1 VNVFGEEGGAQK
13 PAGKREAQKE
23 ETRAR
28 ILQVARSHF
37 ERDGFDGTSVRA
49 IASDAG
55 VAAGTVLL
63 HFIDKRD
70 LLHAALFVD
79 LAAVIDE
86 ALRAPTGAEADD
98 KRSLELRLGA
108 LARPFFAYYATRPKL
123 SKTLLREA
131 LLAESPWRERF
142 TAQVTRVHVHIVRLV
157 EAAKGRGELVA
168 DADGPV
174 LGAAFFSFYYFAL
187 IGWVQGGF
195 ADPVPIFERMLS
207 EHLCGV
213 VPVKPPPAPK
223 PRRKSR

>member
-1 VNVFGEEGGAQK
+1 MRSVK
-13 PAGKREAQKE
+13 KE

-37 ERDGFDGTSVRA
+37 ERDGFDGTNVRA
-49 IASDAG
+49 VASDAG

-63 HFIDKRD
+63 HFTDKHD
-70 LLHAALFVD
+70 LLHAALFAD
-79 LAAVIDE
+79 LAAVIDG
-86 ALRAPTGAEADD
+86 AMRAPTGA
-98 KRSLELRLGA
+98 RLSLELRLRA

-142 TAQVTRVHVHIVRLV
+142 TAQVTRVHVHIVGLV
-157 EAAKGRGELVA
+157 ESAKGRGEVLA
-168 DADGPV
+168 DADGRL

-195 ADPVPIFERMLS
+195 TDPVPIFERMLS
-207 EHLCGV
+207 EHLRGV
-213 VPVKPPPAPK
+213 LPVEPSPAPK
-223 PRRKSR
+223 PRNKSR